1 MDKWSHCPNGVG
13 APHSC
18 LFTPVLGTE
27 VLKAPSCPRVLHSW
41 DIRKLHL
48 SDSLALLY
56 GQTSP

>member
-48 SDSLALLY
+48 SDSLAFLY
-56 GQTSP
+56 G